1 MCHLFVH
8 FLRLY
13 TFAVFWQVAHLGVET
28 RRCIMRS
35 KTRWCSRHGKVR
47 LFWRSS
53 LTGNWYHQFILV
65 SQANLPRLIF
75 ISVYMQIM
83 RWSYKS
89 SFSIQW
95 VLHNTY
101 VIVAFDTPR
110 VNHYTIV
117 ALLLRI
123 LASCFKSCEILSAS
137 RISRCV
143 LGFFFFLNSTY
154 LASRFWHFSFTVHS
168 RKTIFKMQG
177 RGLLF
182 RICHVSLLH
191 IFIFFFFLRVV
202 ADSVQTQASV

>member
-143 LGFFFFLNSTY
+143 LGFFFFLILLTW
-154 LASRFWHFSFTVHS
+154 LADFDILALLCTLGKLFLKCRGEGSSSASAMWAFCIFSF
-168 RKTIFKMQG
+168 
-177 RGLLF
+177 
-182 RICHVSLLH
+182 
-191 IFIFFFFLRVV
+191 FFSFLE
-202 ADSVQTQASV
+202 